1 MTKANREQYGEPDPA
16 VSGSGGNLTAR
27 ISIVVGLFETKSM
40 AAKAAGISPEQLARQ
55 VKGINRPFLDTMAAL
70 CSVHGVSLDW
80 LVTGE
85 GPMYLRDRVSQGGAS
100 EMEQALGKDLPFND
114 DLLANVVEGLDTW
127 LADKQANP
135 PSRLKSQLISV
146 LYRLMAIR
154 RVDLQR
160 SGGDTSALDEA
171 GHPISIENDAM
182 LLGIA
187 RLIKGSA

>member
-1 MTKANREQYGEPDPA
+1 MSNANQKQHGEPEPA
-16 VSGSGGNLTAR
+16 VSGSGRELATR

-70 CSVHGVSLDW
+70 CAVHGVSLDW

-85 GPMYLRDRVSQGGAS
+85 GPMYLRDRVSQEGAS

-114 DLLANVVEGLDTW
+114 DLLANVVEGLDAW
-127 LADKQANP
+127 LAEKQANP

-187 RLIKGSA
+187 RLIRGSA